1 VLGKAKMAEASPN
14 PTVFVTCIDDS
25 ILGRKR
31 TQLNFWGRKD
41 QNLMLQI
48 EENLESIRHH
58 RDQDPGT
65 AQPAPVQLLNQPR
78 HSSTSPGP
86 AAQPAPPP
94 GPAQPADVFYESEM
108 PDQPQILEKEPEK
121 AVSRIPVRYSIN

>member
-65 AQPAPVQLLNQPR
+65 AQPAPVQLLNQPMFF
-78 HSSTSPGP
+78 TSPRCRTNP
-86 AAQPAPPP
+86 K
-94 GPAQPADVFYESEM
+94 FWKKN
-108 PDQPQILEKEPEK
+108 LKK
-121 AVSRIPVRYSIN
+121 L